1 MAKKKKTKDQKR
13 KERLRKSKSWVAT
26 YQGVDI
32 IRDYGKM
39 YKVDPIC
46 AEKDLAAMKAST
58 PEQRDLLK
66 QAHNER
72 VQKQREERT
81 ARLIKKI
88 EKRKAD
94 FDTSKL
100 KDAASVKKAYKDIKA
115 ATPKKR
121 NPKRRC
127 ENCGHAMKQ
136 QFIGLKHCKCGTSW
150 SKSEGYFERAP
161 DMVFALQR
169 KVTKKGKNSIRTK
182 QVPVI
187 RYKTLDIDMTTP
199 PSE

>member
-1 MAKKKKTKDQKR
+1 MAKKKAKDQKR
-13 KERLRKSKSWVAT
+13 KERLRKSKIWVAV
-26 YQGVDI
+26 YHGSDI

-58 PEQRDLLK
+58 PEQREELR
-66 QAHNER
+66 QAHEAR
-72 VQKQREERT
+72 VQRQREERT

-94 FDTSKL
+94 FDTSEL
-100 KDAASVKKAYKDIKA
+100 TDAASVKKAYKDIKA
-115 ATPKKR
+115 ATVKKP

-127 ENCGHAMKQ
+127 EKCNHVMKQ
-136 QFIGLKHCKCGTSW
+136 QFIGLKHCKCGMSW
-150 SKSEGYFERAP
+150 SKADGYFERTP
-161 DMVFALQR
+161 DMVFALRR

-187 RYKTLDIDMTTP
+187 RYKALD
-199 PSE
+199 SEE